1 MGAMP
6 EEVEQII
13 PAIQNLQKSEIGNR
27 IFYSG
32 TINNINVVVAF
43 SKWGKVAASI
53 TASVM
58 ILHFKVNEIIF
69 TGVAG
74 GIADHL
80 NIGDIVIGRN
90 IYQHDMDARPLIK
103 QFEIPLTG
111 KLFFECDEEKIN
123 HYHNVISKSIIEKKS
138 IDKEIIDYLESIQ
151 QPYPKLYIGDIASGD
166 QFIHEYSIKKTLQ
179 EKIPTILCVEMEG
192 AAVAQVCHEYKIPF
206 SLIRII
212 SDNANN
218 NSLVDFEKFV
228 ENIASKY
235 THKIIQALFF

>member
-6 EEVEQII
+6 EEVEEII
-13 PAIQNLQKSEIGNR
+13 PMIQNLQKFEIGNR

-32 TINNINVVVAF
+32 TINHISVVVAF
-43 SKWGKVAASI
+43 AKWGKVAASI

-80 NIGDIVIGRN
+80 NIGDIVIGKN
-90 IYQHDMDARPLIK
+90 IYQHDMDARPLLQ

-111 KLFFECDEEKIN
+111 KLFFECDAEKIN
-123 HYHNVISKSIIEKKS
+123 LYHNFISNSIINKIS
-138 IDKEIIDYLESIQ
+138 FDKEIIDYLESIK

-166 QFIHEYSIKKTLQ
+166 QFIHDYSVKKTLK
-179 EKIPTILCVEMEG
+179 EKIPTLLCVEMEG

-218 NSLVDFEKFV
+218 DSIIDFQKFV

-235 THKIIQALFF
+235 SCMLIQALFL